1 MPYIGN
7 SPANNVRGRFYYTA
21 TAAQTVFSGAD
32 SNGKTLAYQDGGY
45 VDVYLNGVLLQD
57 TTDYTATTKT
67 SVTLTSGATAGD
79 LVEIVAYGIFS
90 VADSVSAL
98 SGGTFEGA
106 VVVNNNFTVDN
117 GTIKLD
123 GNYPVGSSNVAI
135 GDTALDDASFS
146 GANNV
151 AVGHAAMSS
160 TTSGNFNSGV
170 GAYSLNSNTTGSSN
184 SSYGSS
190 SLENNTTG
198 SSNSAYGAG
207 ALNSNTTASNN
218 TAVGYQAGYNNTTG
232 GNLVATGYQALYSNT
247 TGNDNNAF
255 GWQALYANT
264 TGSNNTSLGFRSLYS
279 NTTANS
285 NTAVGYQALYATT
298 GASNVSVG
306 YASGD
311 ANTTGYENVFLGTA
325 AGSANTTGI
334 RNLYVGNN
342 AGEIAT
348 TGSNNTYVGA
358 NGTAGSCGG
367 VMTTGSRNTI
377 LGGYTGNQGGVD
389 IRTSSNNIVLSD
401 GDGNPRI
408 TANSTGDLSL
418 GALSTGSASQ
428 TGVQLG
434 ADGWAILIR
443 NNDPSLF
450 VGRKSSDGDL
460 VRFYQDTI
468 IEGTIS
474 VSGTT
479 VSYNG
484 GHLSRWSQT
493 TDNTRIDL
501 VKGTVMTNLDQMAV
515 WGDEDNEQLNCMA
528 VSSVEGDPNV
538 AGVFVN
544 WDDDDEDY
552 TNDMNIAMTGDM
564 IIRIAQGT
572 TVQRGDLLMSAG
584 DGTAKPQGDDIVRSK
599 TIAKVTSTHVTC
611 TYDDGSYCV
620 PCVLMAC

>member
-7 SPANNVRGRFYYTA
+7 SPKNNVRGRFYYTA